1 MRGLGIEKMLEKLG
15 VKSHELEGELVP
27 SPFNYQMKI
36 LICEL
41 CQETFGKIDQFKVH
55 LKTDH
60 QMNDEILLKRSF
72 MEKEAKAKIEFD
84 ILEIGS
90 FISLNFL
97 RNSLSEKGAN
107 VDLKMI
113 RTVAVHF
120 DLYELIE
127 LVDVEI
133 AEKKF
138 VEDKTIGVFELDRIS
153 EGHKT
158 STDEKNFN

>member
-15 VKSHELEGELVP
+15 VKRHEQDGELVP

-36 LICEL
+36 LKCEL
-41 CQETFGKIDQFKVH
+41 CQETFGKIDQYKVH
-55 LKTDH
+55 LKTGH
-60 QMNDEILLKRSF
+60 QVDDKIILKLSF
-72 MEKEAKAKIEFD
+72 MEKKAKVKIEFD

-97 RNSLSEKGAN
+97 RNNLSEKEAN

-138 VEDKTIGVFELDRIS
+138 VEDKTIDAFELDRIS

-158 STDEKNFN
+158 STDDKIFN

>member
-1 MRGLGIEKMLEKLG
+1 MLEKLG
-15 VKSHELEGELVP
+15 VKRHALEGELVP

-41 CQETFGKIDQFKVH
+41 CQETFGKIDQYKVH
-55 LKTDH
+55 LKTGH
-60 QMNDEILLKRSF
+60 QVDDKIILKLSF
-72 MEKEAKAKIEFD
+72 MEKKAKVKIEFD

-138 VEDKTIGVFELDRIS
+138 VEDKTIGAFELDRIS

-158 STDEKNFN
+158 STDDKIFN